1 MINRIVTFL
10 AVLLLTAAFPLSK
23 AEALKLV
30 TYSFEGDTRIGAVVG
45 GTVIDLN
52 RAYRALLE
60 RQGDPRPRVMAN
72 AIVPPDMRELL
83 QGEERSMAAAK
94 KAVAFAQKQPAAKMR
109 AAGILKDLKAVSL
122 KAPIPRPSKITL
134 MGFNYRKHAAEML
147 EKVPDTPMLFSAYGS
162 AMNGPGGP
170 VVIPKTATKPDYEME
185 FGLVIGKRGKNVP
198 PEKPMDYIAGYVNF
212 NDGTERV
219 WQFRTKQYL
228 VGKTVDT
235 FKVMGPYLVTK
246 DEIPDPHNLAMKLW
260 VNGELRQESN
270 TNLQVFKIWDV
281 VSYMSS
287 IWTLEPGDVL
297 STGTPGGV
305 GHKRKP
311 PVYLKAGDQ
320 VRIEITGLGRL
331 EYSVVKEK

>member
-1 MINRIVTFL
+1 MINRIVTFM

-94 KAVAFAQKQPAAKMR
+94 KAVAYAQKQPAAKMR

-134 MGFNYRKHAAEML
+134 MGYNYRAHAAEML
-147 EKVPDTPMLFSAYGS
+147 EKVPKTPMFFSAYPS
-162 AMNGPGGP
+162 AVNGPGGP
-170 VVIPKTATKPDYEME
+170 VVIPKGTAKPDYEVE

-198 PEKPMDYIAGYVNF
+198 PEKAMDYVAGYLIV

-219 WQFRTKQYL
+219 RMYRTKQYL
-228 VGKTVDT
+228 IGKTVDT

-246 DEIPDPHNLAMKLW
+246 DEIPDPHALAMKLW
-260 VNGELRQESN
+260 VNGELRQDSN
-270 TNLQVFKIWDV
+270 TSLQVYKIWDV

-297 STGTPGGV
+297 STGTPKGV

-311 PVYLKAGDQ
+311 PLYLKPGDQ